1 MSQQQLEKLVGIL
14 HQQAPLGTQSI
25 ETSRQFMDEA
35 GSKFAVPDDVTLQ
48 PFMIGPVE
56 VEFIDAPDADQQKV
70 LLYFHGGGYVSGSIH
85 SHRYLMQNL
94 SRASGTR
101 TLGINYRLAP
111 EHPFPAAID
120 DAVSCY
126 RWLLAEGYKPGDIAI
141 GGDSAG
147 GGLVVATL
155 LSLRDA
161 GDPLPAASLC
171 ISPWADLTGTAK
183 SYETQRELDPM
194 ISPVAIRKIAQMY
207 LGNTKPENPGASPI
221 FADLSGLPP
230 LLIQVGE
237 REVLHDD
244 SLTLSNNIQQAGGE
258 VTLEIAPN
266 MIHVWHAFAPM
277 LSEGQQAVD
286 RAGHFIRSQL
296 TD

>member
-1 MSQQQLEKLVGIL
+1 MSQQQLEKLVGIIRN
-14 HQQAPLGTQSI
+14 QASLGTQSI
-25 ETSRQFMDEA
+25 EISRQFMDEA
-35 GSKFAVPDDVTLQ
+35 GSKFAVPDDVALT
-48 PFMIGPVE
+48 PFTIGTID
-56 VEFIDAPDADQQKV
+56 VEFLDAPNIDQNKV
-70 LLYFHGGGYVSGSIH
+70 LLYFHGGGYVSGSIK

-94 SRASGTR
+94 SRASGAR

-126 RWLLAEGYKPGDIAI
+126 RWLLDEGYQTENIAI

-147 GGLVVATL
+147 GGLVISTL

-161 GDPLPAASLC
+161 GYPLPAAGLC
-171 ISPWADLTGTAK
+171 ISPWADLTGTAP
-183 SYETQRELDPM
+183 SYETQAESDPM
-194 ISPVAIRKIAQMY
+194 ISSVGIRKVATMY
-207 LGNTKPENPGASPI
+207 LGSAPSDTPLASSI

-230 LLIQVGE
+230 MLIQVGE

-244 SLTLSNNIQQAGGE
+244 SIALSNKIQQADGE
-258 VTLEIAPN
+258 ALLEVAPH

-277 LSEGQQAVD
+277 LSEGQLAVD
-286 RAGHFIRSQL
+286 RAGQFIKTQL
-296 TD
+296 AD

>member
-14 HQQAPLGTQSI
+14 SQQSPIGTQAI

-35 GSKFAVPDDVTLQ
+35 GGKFIPPDDVSLQ
-48 PFMIGPVE
+48 PFTIGTID
-56 VEFIDAPDADQQKV
+56 VEFIDAPDTDQQKV

-126 RWLLAEGYKPGDIAI
+126 RWLLAEGYKPNDIAI

-147 GGLVVATL
+147 GGLVVSTL

-161 GDPLPAASLC
+161 GDPLPAAGLC

-183 SYETQRELDPM
+183 SYETQCELDPM
-194 ISPVAIRKIAQMY
+194 ISPMAIRKVAQMY
-207 LGNTKPENPGASPI
+207 LGSVAAENPVASSV

-237 REVLHDD
+237 REVLRDD
-244 SLTLSNNIQQAGGE
+244 SITLRDNIEQAGGE

-277 LSEGQQAVD
+277 LGEGQQAVD
-286 RAGHFIRSQL
+286 RAGSFIKSHL
-296 TD
+296 TS

>member
-14 HQQAPLGTQSI
+14 SQQSPLGTQAI

-35 GSKFAVPDDVTLQ
+35 GGKFIPPDDVSLH
-48 PFMIGPVE
+48 PFTIGTID
-56 VEFIDAPDADQQKV
+56 VEFIDAPDIDQQRV

-94 SRASGTR
+94 SRASGIR

-126 RWLLAEGYKPGDIAI
+126 RWLLAEGYKPNDIAI

-147 GGLVVATL
+147 GGLVVSTL

-161 GDPLPAASLC
+161 GDPLPAAGLC
-171 ISPWADLTGTAK
+171 ISPWADLTGTAN
-183 SYETQRELDPM
+183 SYETQYELDPM
-194 ISPVAIRKIAQMY
+194 ISPVAIRKVAQMY
-207 LGNTKPENPGASPI
+207 LGSVSAENPVASSV

-237 REVLHDD
+237 REVLRDD
-244 SLTLSNNIQQAGGE
+244 SITLRDNIEQAGGE
-258 VTLEIAPN
+258 VTLEIAPD

-277 LSEGQQAVD
+277 LDEGQQAVD